1 MRCTSCIVILTEC
14 CLVTGTVKVIST
26 DPYINEKIIHSLF
39 PSLCIGENHGT
50 VLEFLLKYFTKPHI
64 FLPNQLYQG
73 SVSFV
78 HNYNYHVVYSWC
90 MN

>member
-1 MRCTSCIVILTEC
+1 
-14 CLVTGTVKVIST
+14 
-26 DPYINEKIIHSLF
+26 LF

-50 VLEFLLKYFTKPHI
+50 VLELLLKYFTKPHI

-78 HNYNYHVVYSWC
+78 HNNNYHVVYSWC